1 MKLPVLVT
9 PIAALILV
17 LSTLGCSKKDDAT
30 PDPIVVNGSYK
41 LDGVLKSCQVKAD
54 TTTFSTDPLHSF
66 EQLQLSLITVP
77 QPASGKESVSLV
89 LTKPQ
94 GQARSAYFVTGMSYT
109 PDGSNTGYMYNT
121 ASCTVTTTNSGGFS
135 GTFSGKN
142 IGFDGKPYSSLTPT
156 ITDGVFTEL
165 RPQ

>member
-1 MKLPVLVT
+1 M
-9 PIAALILV
+9 
-17 LSTLGCSKKDDAT
+17 TLHPTSVA
-30 PDPIVVNGSYK
+30 NGSYK
-41 LDGVLKSCQVKAD
+41 LDGVLKRCQVKAD
-54 TTTFSTDPLHSF
+54 TTTFFIGPLLSS
-66 EQLQLSLITVP
+66 EQLQLSLTLTTVP

-94 GQARSAYFVTGMSYT
+94 GQVSSAYVVMVMSYT
-109 PDGSNTGYMYNT
+109 PDGSNTGFMYNT
-121 ASCTVTTTNSGGFS
+121 AGCTVTNINSGGFS